1 MNSETPK
8 KRLYRSRNERMIG
21 GVCAGLA
28 DYFDIDPTWMRI
40 IFIVLLVVA
49 FSTFFVYIV
58 LWIIIPEK
66 PIKTPNDF
74 TSPDN

>member
-1 MNSETPK
+1 MNTEKPR
-8 KRLYRSRNERMIG
+8 KRLYRSRDERMIG

-49 FSTFFVYIV
+49 FSTFFVYII

-66 PIKTPNDF
+66 PIKTPSDF
-74 TSPDN
+74 NPPNN